1 MIVARGRV
9 LMERGWM
16 TERSEMVIPRGS
28 AMRDVAAC
36 PRAEG
41 GAVGGDSGA
50 FGDAREAAEG
60 RLESRCDACPVHDPA
75 QNPFQDIVAHRGL
88 CG

>member
-1 MIVARGRV
+1 M
-9 LMERGWM
+9 
-16 TERSEMVIPRGS
+16 SPRTQG
-28 AMRDVAAC
+28 
-36 PRAEG
+36 PKGPAEW

-50 FGDAREAAEG
+50 IHEAREVVEG

-75 QNPFQDIVAHRGL
+75 QNPFQDIVAQLGL